1 MGVLII
7 NMFPVKVYLI
17 TVYAPWRKY
26 LQNIKKKNIFH
37 IQNIRL
43 TIDVNKDG
51 KNIEDLKQI

>member
-1 MGVLII
+1 MHHGGNTYKIL
-7 NMFPVKVYLI
+7 
-17 TVYAPWRKY
+17 
-26 LQNIKKKNIFH
+26 KKKNIFH